1 VPLLFMG
8 EEWASSRPFQF
19 FCDFSGALAEA
30 VRDGRR
36 REFARFP
43 AFADPRVRKRI
54 PDPNDP
60 ATFAHSKL
68 DWNEAEQDSND
79 DHVQFCRKLLEVRRQ
94 AIAPRVDGASVGH
107 ASYAVTSEGPLQ
119 VSWQLADGAQLLL
132 VANLRSD
139 SAEPPSS
146 VPIGTL
152 LHSTHPRVPDD
163 AAKPGWF
170 VAWYL
175 AGPEAAP

>member
-1 VPLLFMG
+1 MG

-19 FCDFSGALAEA
+19 FCDFDGALAEA

-43 AFADPRVRKRI
+43 AFADPGVRDRI

-60 ATFAHSKL
+60 ATFERSKL
-68 DWNEAEQDSND
+68 DWVEADQNAHAE
-79 DHVQFCRKLLEVRRQ
+79 HALFCRELLEVRRQ
-94 AIAPRVDGASVGH
+94 AIVPRLDRARVADIG
-107 ASYAVTSEGPLQ
+107 YAVTNEGLLH
-119 VSWQLADGAQLLL
+119 VSWRLADDAQLLL
-132 VANLRSD
+132 AANLRSD
-139 SAEPPSS
+139 SAEPPAA
-146 VPIGTL
+146 VPTGTL
-152 LHSTHPRVPDD
+152 LHSTHPHVADD